1 MIRRQ
6 ITLGV
11 AGNAA
16 GRAEQALGRQL
27 RPAIVASMRT
37 AARLA
42 KPVLIARTLDAPPA
56 SDSPRSKPGAYA
68 SGELARSW
76 EIDPEISHTRGTGW
90 VLTATVYNTQLYAAF
105 QNDGVKANMPK
116 MGLLAMQMIERWIVQ
131 RGIVSLFN
139 EPLPRLAKRI
149 VGAMNGR
156 DTWRIKPRTMIERAQ
171 GRVREIFTTQIR
183 NGIARATAAAGR

>member
-1 MIRRQ
+1 MLRRQ
-6 ITLGV
+6 ITLGA

-76 EIDPEISHTRGTGW
+76 EIDPEISHTRGAGW

-156 DTWRIKPRTMIERAQ
+156 DTWRIKPRKMIERAQ
-171 GRVREIFTTQIR
+171 SRVREIFTTQIR

>member
-6 ITLGV
+6 ITLGA

-56 SDSPRSKPGAYA
+56 SDSPRSRPGAYA
-68 SGELARSW
+68 TGTLAKSW
-76 EIDPEISHTRGTGW
+76 EIDPEISRTGANGW
-90 VLTATVYNTQLYAAF
+90 ELTATVFNRQLYAPY
-105 QNDGVKANMPK
+105 QNNGVRANTAL
-116 MGLLAMQMIERWIVQ
+116 MGVMAIQMIERWIMD
-131 RGIVSLFN
+131 RGIVSMFD
-139 EPLPRLAKRI
+139 EPLPRLARRI
-149 VGAMNGR
+149 VFAMNR
-156 DTWRIKPRTMIERAQ
+156 RENWRLRPRKIIERAQ
-171 GRVREIFTTQIR
+171 ARVREIFVAQIR
-183 NGIARATAAAGR
+183 QGIARATQAAGR